1 MLRAGGGRGGGVEG
15 GLRLADSVNEGGDA
29 ALVLQ
34 PQVNKCRVASVRH
47 VARDPCQSTCWLLAD
62 LHRPAYLQPVEGG
75 AEDLEV
81 LPRVATR
88 AHDGLPLLP
97 ASIGDRG

>member
-34 PQVNKCRVASVRH
+34 PQVSKCRVASVRD
-47 VARDPCQSTCWLLAD
+47 VARDPLRFTCWLRAGLLTDRYLPTDA
-62 LHRPAYLQPVEGG
+62 PAAG
-75 AEDLEV
+75 
-81 LPRVATR
+81 
-88 AHDGLPLLP
+88 
-97 ASIGDRG
+97 